1 MTHSLDERSQL
12 IAHFLS
18 WKLQSKVDRLQK
30 SIDLDIEKS
39 KVERLALIHECSD
52 FWQIQILFGQVPA
65 FTLVS
70 NIVEKVEKA
79 QSNDS
84 LLVLRKHSQMIP
96 CLTLRELYNASLLS
110 FSCALSKVKIPWQAI
125 EREKESIVN
134 AKMAHCLDES
144 KSKDCDIE

>member
-18 WKLQSKVDRLQK
+18 LKYSQK

-39 KVERLALIHECSD
+39 KVERLSLSHECSD

-96 CLTLRELYNASLLS
+96 CLTLREYSLCLT
-110 FSCALSKVKIPWQAI
+110 AGLI
-125 EREKESIVN
+125 ESRNTMTS
-134 AKMAHCLDES
+134 ADY
-144 KSKDCDIE
+144 